1 MNVKMNAILL
11 SAIAFVVNLGFG
23 AAMPLLPFLLLY
35 YDGLLTDIPENLG
48 TISNAAEIAF
58 QMTVLMAAFMLA
70 RSMLARY
77 FGRLSDSV
85 GRKRVVTTGLALY
98 TLLSFMYALST
109 NWLELLAVRSVQG
122 VASAMVWPVAEAML
136 TDSVPWNER
145 GKYMGWYMTFSNV
158 SFFAGPV
165 LGAYLYKFAIFYL
178 TNDVFLALIFPF
190 YVMTVISFVGF
201 LLSFLTIETVLSPQK
216 ILSRK
221 TLLKKPPEPNIKL
234 PPMINRSI
242 KVLYILGLA
251 NGVAMGFVAPISS
264 VFVIQ
269 YITSDPAAMGW
280 LSTVAGIA
288 GFIVNYPSGRLS
300 DRFGRRK
307 LVITGQLASRTA
319 TFLVPF
325 VRTFD
330 QLVGVYSLRSMAFN
344 ISSPPFR
351 ALQADL
357 VPKRLR
363 GKVFGTVQS
372 MFNLGAAL
380 APIGGILYQISNSWH
395 FDILGYW
402 VPGVAVSFWFSAL
415 IGLVATI
422 LFILY
427 VKEPTPEEKEELSK
441 LDILEQKN
449 LDKTTLNSH

>member
-23 AAMPLLPFLLLY
+23 AAMPLIPFLLLY
-35 YDGLLTDIPENLG
+35 YDGLLTGIPESLG
-48 TISNAAEIAF
+48 TISNAAEIAV
-58 QMTVLMAAFMLA
+58 QMTILMAAFMLT

-85 GRKRVVTTGLALY
+85 GRKRVVTIGLFLY
-98 TLLSFMYALST
+98 SVLSFAYALST
-109 NWLELLAVRSVQG
+109 NWLDLLAVRSIQG
-122 VASAMVWPVAEAML
+122 IASAMVWPVAEAML

-165 LGAYLYKFAIFYL
+165 LGAYLYKFAIIYL
-178 TNDVFLALIFPF
+178 TTDVFWALVFPF
-190 YVMTVISFVGF
+190 YVMTAISFVGF
-201 LLSFLTIETVLSPQK
+201 LLSFLTVETVLAPQK

-221 TLLKKPPEPNIKL
+221 TLLKKPPKLNIKL
-234 PPMINRSI
+234 PPMISRSI

-300 DRFGRRK
+300 DKFGRRK
-307 LVITGQLASRTA
+307 LVITGELSSRTA

-372 MFNLGAAL
+372 MFNLGAAM
-380 APIGGILYQISNSWH
+380 APIGGLLYQIANSWQ
-395 FDILGYW
+395 FNILGYV
-402 VPGVAVSFWFSAL
+402 VPGVAVSFWFSAA
-415 IGLVATI
+415 IGFISIT
-422 LFILY
+422 LFILF
-427 VKEPTPEEKEELSK
+427 VREPTPAEKEELSK
-441 LDILEQKN
+441 IDILEQKN
-449 LDKTTLNSH
+449 LNQPKNHAP